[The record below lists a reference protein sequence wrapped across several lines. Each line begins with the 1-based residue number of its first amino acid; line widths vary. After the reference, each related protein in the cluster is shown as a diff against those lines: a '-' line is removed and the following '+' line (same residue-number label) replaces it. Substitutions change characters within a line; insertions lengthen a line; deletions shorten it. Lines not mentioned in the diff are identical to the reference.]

1 MSTVSQYS
9 MDSQHGKKL
18 KLGQAQNIELT
29 REGDDEADAM
39 PGEICAI
46 SPSANRASCLWV
58 IVESPPG
65 SGRGASTR
73 AMVDSGNLTR

>member
-1 MSTVSQYS
+1 MDLVGPYS
-9 MDSQHGKKL
+9 EGGQAGKKP
-18 KLGQAQNIELT
+18 KLGQAWNIELT
-29 REGDDEADAM
+29 REGDDEADAV

-65 SGRGASTR
+65 SGRGAST
-73 AMVDSGNLTR
+73 